1 MNLTETKGKEK
12 KYRSNT
18 GQGGK
23 QQGYH
28 RKPRQDNYNKMI
40 TFKQISSNHEN
51 NELEEIGNTLAEVL
65 TSTNRRTSSTE
76 TIIVSETIE

>member
-1 MNLTETKGKEK
+1 
-12 KYRSNT
+12 
-18 GQGGK
+18 
-23 QQGYH
+23 
-28 RKPRQDNYNKMI
+28 MI